1 MVDARTLHKIPLYR
15 LGTSNT
21 WDSIPVIAI
30 DDESFSIASNT
41 QKLTFVD
48 KDLKPNEDGKIIIDL
63 RPLNLQQY
71 DKNNLM
77 PTDVKIPHD
86 VLETRA
92 QKRKEK
98 ALAKDAIH
106 ITSWNDKK
114 MYFYLSDSGQ
124 LIIRLYG
131 FDEEGR
137 LITEK
142 AEKEATACD
151 IKTIYGRTAVWVKSL
166 ALGHPYLELPTTVVC
181 PFEEAIRKNE
191 LKRLSLV
198 LRGKSLLDGW
208 DYYGFSVEPSEGQ
221 WTWVKKHF
229 VEFGTDDKTLNGWL
243 TWNPQVVA
251 EILEI
256 PIEGL

>member
-137 LITEK
+137 LITENP
-142 AEKEATACD
+142 ENEATACD
-151 IKTIYGRTAVWVKSL
+151 IKTIYGRTVVWVKSL
-166 ALGHPYLELPTTVVC
+166 ALGHPYLELPTTVAE
-181 PFEEAIRKNE
+181 PFEKVLREKE
-191 LKRLSLV
+191 LKSLC
-198 LRGKSLLDGW
+198 LIPAGTSLLNGYS
-208 DYYGFSVEPSEGQ
+208 YY
-221 WTWVKKHF
+221 K
-229 VEFGTDDKTLNGWL
+229 LN
-243 TWNPQVVA
+243 
-251 EILEI
+251 IEI
-256 PIEGL
+256 PEKWELFKQYFEYFGEVGDMQEYLTCYW